1 MDIKTYKYNEKRFCL
16 LGFILF
22 GMGREE
28 RGRRRVHVLRD
39 LEVKGVVWL
48 MLEVPSSVM
57 AQKEAS
63 RKSVSAEARESGDS
77 GATGARDWDRR
88 AS

>member
-22 GMGREE
+22 GMGGKE
-28 RGRRRVHVLRD
+28 GSRRRAHVLRN

-48 MLEVPSSVM
+48 MPKAPSCVM

-77 GATGARDWDRR
+77 GAAGARDWDR
-88 AS
+88 